1 MKIRMCLLLLL
12 IFSVIF
18 TGCVSLNSHQSGR
31 TSGKDNYCLT
41 GNFNFGK
48 IKSGQ
53 YFALEDS
60 GYYYIAEVGGQ
71 YGIKEN
77 IDLGLI
83 VNTSTHFTVTSKLQ
97 IIGDKHS
104 LFATSLGFDLGIG
117 PLALL
122 AGAISYSSSFSIYNS
137 LHLGDKIAITLT
149 PKYTYLGFTNLTK
162 EYAFTTKNNIYGY
175 STGLI
180 LGNKHQILLEWSQ
193 YVNDTKFTF
202 QQSPQISLGYRF
214 NFTRAIQ
221 GRPKPDFIFN

>member
-1 MKIRMCLLLLL
+1 MKIPRHL
-12 IFSVIF
+12 ILILFSSIVLS
-18 TGCVSLNSHQSGR
+18 GCVSLNSHQSGR
-31 TSGKDNYCLT
+31 TSGKDNYSIS

-48 IKSGQ
+48 IKSEQ

-83 VNTSTHFTVTSKLQ
+83 VNTSTHCTVTSKLQ

-137 LHLGDKIAITLT
+137 FHLGDKVAITLT

-193 YVNDTKFTF
+193 YVNNIKFTVHLA
-202 QQSPQISLGYRF
+202 PQISVGYRL
-214 NFTRAIQ
+214 NFTSKIASS
-221 GRPKPDFIFN
+221 PKPNIIFN